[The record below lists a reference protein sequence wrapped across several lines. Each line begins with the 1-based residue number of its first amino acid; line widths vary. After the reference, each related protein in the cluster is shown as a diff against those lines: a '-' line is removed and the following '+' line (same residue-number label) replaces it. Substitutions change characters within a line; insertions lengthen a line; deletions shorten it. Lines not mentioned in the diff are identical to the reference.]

1 MNISVQP
8 LSQELDA
15 HSDTPAVQCTAGW
28 SAASRG
34 QSPRVHVC
42 LRNSGAIG
50 GRQCTHAHTG
60 TESPTAWHTTHLF
73 LSLQTNTYA
82 KDRKGEVLRARL
94 KPSNMHADKQLVREL
109 IPPSE
114 NVFLLFFYLLHEI
127 LAIQHPSRPEEWST
141 MTQNIDRS
149 VRAAQHVNFW
159 LEQHQ
164 CVPVVFWLSSLSPSW
179 CFAGSLSWY
188 SMLHVRN

>member
-1 MNISVQP
+1 MRIQTLLRSSAP
-8 LSQELDA
+8 
-15 HSDTPAVQCTAGW
+15 PAEALHHGDNHPEFTSAWETAG
-28 SAASRG
+28 
-34 QSPRVHVC
+34 P
-42 LRNSGAIG
+42 SGDDN
-50 GRQCTHAHTG
+50 AHTHTLAQSHLQHDTQHISFCLYKQTLMQR
-60 TESPTAWHTTHLF
+60 TEKEKCW
-73 LSLQTNTYA
+73 
-82 KDRKGEVLRARL
+82 L
-94 KPSNMHADKQLVREL
+94 KPSNMHADKKLVHIIKNWFPQVRMY
-109 IPPSE
+109 
-114 NVFLLFFYLLHEI
+114 FCWFFYLLHEI